1 MAISKKRQVHSYQEL
16 HWKRSYWDIP
26 DDWDFVPI
34 GSLFSQR
41 RETSSDQSS
50 FPLYSFTIE
59 DGVTEKT
66 ERYERSFLLKDGDDN
81 EFALVHPG
89 DFVSNPMNLRFGAI
103 GYSRVPFPV
112 LVSGYY
118 DVLTPKPERVD
129 SRYLETFLRSPWAMN
144 LYDRIAIG
152 SLNEKR
158 RIHLS
163 ILNQTSIPLPPLPE
177 QQKIAAIL
185 SAWDRAIELTE
196 KLIAAKQKRKQA
208 LMQQL
213 LTGKV
218 RCSGRD
224 ARWDEKRLDALATF
238 VNGRAFKPADWT
250 DVGIPIIRIQN
261 LNGSTDFNYYRGKYD
276 NKHRVFPGDL
286 LFSWSGSKGTS
297 FGPCFWH
304 GPEGVL
310 NQHIFRVI
318 PSDGVQQ
325 RFLGYALE
333 YVTVLIE
340 RKAHGSAGLVHVTKK
355 ELEQYK
361 INIPTPHVQKKI
373 AAVLDIAEA
382 EVSQLNRRVAAVKQQ
397 RTCLMRQLL
406 TGKVRVNLNADTAKG

>member
-1 MAISKKRQVHSYQEL
+1 MRLCRRSTCSIRPARFPAYGMAGQRSTSHSWSSTVH
-16 HWKRSYWDIP
+16 
-26 DDWDFVPI
+26 
-34 GSLFSQR
+34 
-41 RETSSDQSS
+41 
-50 FPLYSFTIE
+50 
-59 DGVTEKT
+59 
-66 ERYERSFLLKDGDDN
+66 
-81 EFALVHPG
+81 
-89 DFVSNPMNLRFGAI
+89 
-103 GYSRVPFPV
+103 
-112 LVSGYY
+112 
-118 DVLTPKPERVD
+118 
-129 SRYLETFLRSPWAMN
+129 
-144 LYDRIAIG
+144 
-152 SLNEKR
+152 
-158 RIHLS
+158 
-163 ILNQTSIPLPPLPE
+163 
-177 QQKIAAIL
+177 
-185 SAWDRAIELTE
+185 
-196 KLIAAKQKRKQA
+196 
-208 LMQQL
+208 
-213 LTGKV
+213 
-218 RCSGRD
+218 
-224 ARWDEKRLDALATF
+224 
-238 VNGRAFKPADWT
+238 
-250 DVGIPIIRIQN
+250 
-261 LNGSTDFNYYRGKYD
+261 
-276 NKHRVFPGDL
+276 L